1 MKKYSWILIG
11 LIFLAAFSRL
21 VPHPDNFTPLT
32 VLSLLGV
39 SYLKKAAESFLIPL
53 AALFLS
59 DCLLGFYPYMWAVY
73 VAFMIVSAAGFF
85 ALKKSSYFQKLLFLI
100 PASLFFF
107 FFTNTV
113 FFFQGNFYPQ
123 TMQGYMACLV
133 AGIPFL
139 RNALLGDVFYGV
151 LLFGAAEFV
160 YRERFIKSAYFS

>member
-1 MKKYSWILIG
+1 MKKNSWILIA

-21 VPHPDNFTPLT
+21 LPHPDNFTPLT

-39 SYLKKAAESFLIPL
+39 SYLRKVTQSFLIPL
-53 AALFLS
+53 GALFLS
-59 DCLLGFYPYMWAVY
+59 DCILGFYPYMWAVY
-73 VAFMIVSAAGFF
+73 AAFMLVSVGGFF

-107 FFTNTV
+107 FFTNTA
-113 FFFQGNFYPQ
+113 FFLQGNFYPQ
-123 TMQGYMACLV
+123 TLQGYVSCLI

-139 RNALLGDVFYGV
+139 RNALLGDFFYGV
-151 LLFGAAEFV
+151 LFFGAAELV

>member
-1 MKKYSWILIG
+1 MKKYSWVLIG

-39 SYLKKAAESFLIPL
+39 SYLKKASQSFCFPFV
-53 AALFLS
+53 ALFLS
-59 DCLLGFYPYMWAVY
+59 DCVLGFYPYMWAVY
-73 VAFMIVSAAGFF
+73 AAFMLVSAAGFF
-85 ALKKSSYFQKLLFLI
+85 ALKKSSYLQKLLFLI

-107 FFTNTV
+107 LFTNTV
-113 FFFQGNFYPQ
+113 FFFQGSFYPQ
-123 TMQGYMACLV
+123 TIQGYVACIV

-139 RNALLGDVFYGV
+139 RNALIGDLFYGV
-151 LLFGAAEFV
+151 LFFGAAELF